1 MVSAAAPHA
10 IEPLASSEVLKK
22 RRIGVGAPVLLHS
35 ARAAQPFGWAY
46 SAHLAEQL
54 LWPRSR
60 REIRPHTEAGE
71 RRRELMFLLC
81 LTRHSNGMFNFTA
94 CQASEAMGLSS

>member
-1 MVSAAAPHA
+1 MVSAAARH
-10 IEPLASSEVLKK
+10 PLARGPEEESG
-22 RRIGVGAPVLLHS
+22 RGAPVLLHS
-35 ARAAQPFGWAY
+35 AQPFGWAY

-81 LTRHSNGMFNFTA
+81 LTRHVNGMFNFTA